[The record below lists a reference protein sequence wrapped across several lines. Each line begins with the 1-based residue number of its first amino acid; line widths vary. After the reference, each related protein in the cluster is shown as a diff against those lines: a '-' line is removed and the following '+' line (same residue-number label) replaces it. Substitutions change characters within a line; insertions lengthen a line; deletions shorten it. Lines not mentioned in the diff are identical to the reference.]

1 MTPMSEFGPVLRKF
15 RKTAGLSQ
23 ERLAAVAGVSVEA
36 IKTLESGRRRH
47 PRSGTLKLLADGL
60 GLTEAQR
67 SQLRAA
73 GARTKARVTI
83 PRELP
88 DDVYSFVGR
97 EEQVAEL
104 EKTFTA
110 HEPRPGVV
118 VTSAI
123 GGMGGIGKTALA
135 IHMAH
140 LVADRY
146 PDGQLYLNLGG
157 FGPGR
162 PLTVT
167 EALGRLMDSLGV
179 QGPDDPGD
187 SHEAAARYRSA
198 LAGRRVL
205 VVLDNAADAAQVAP
219 LLPGASTCAVLITSR
234 RTLTAL
240 PGVAHVL
247 LDVLPDQDGIEMLT
261 RIVDD
266 NRIAAD
272 PVNALAIVRLCGG
285 LPLALHLAG
294 ARLADEPS
302 WGLAEL
308 VHRLETSRNRL
319 DELSTADRDVRASIE
334 FSLAA
339 ATDRDTEAVE
349 AFKLLGLHEGD
360 ELNVRVAAALL
371 DLPVDD
377 VSLRL
382 ERLVDLYLIESVGP
396 HRYRMH
402 DLVRSYVKE
411 TTAALTDERAREA
424 AQLRVLQLCLAMG
437 WQTRMAR
444 FGDDLSEAWYDASW
458 TSGAEQFTVDEI
470 FVWFDEEIEEIISA
484 VRRAAAGGPQQRAM
498 LARLVLGLLP
508 YCYVR
513 RRHSDGVL
521 LGTLAMGVKES
532 ADDPFAAALLP
543 FEVAQQCGS
552 AGQHLRA
559 VEYMTTALA
568 APKIRAYDRA
578 YIEAEVFL
586 GHYLVEL
593 GRLDE
598 AIASA
603 GRGVE
608 VALRSGD
615 EVAEAEGR
623 LILGLAAG
631 WQGQTTAQ
639 DREFNRAV
647 EVIRRLGSPHERYW
661 LLCLAGLSYYEAGR
675 LDESSA
681 YLEEARAAATE
692 DGDEFAVAEA
702 LEGLGRVESAR
713 GHLDLAEQHLRASLQ
728 VVQGTWQAEARVR
741 ERLGHVLLAASRPTE
756 ANAQWRTALDLLVRH
771 GSPQAAEVRDLL
783 SSSDA

>member
-1 MTPMSEFGPVLRKF
+1 MTTEFGPVLRKF
-15 RKTAGLSQ
+15 RKAAGLSQ
-23 ERLAAVAGVSVEA
+23 ERLAASSGVSVEA

-47 PRSGTLKLLADGL
+47 PRSGTLRLLAEGL
-60 GLTEAQR
+60 RLAPQQR
-67 SQLRAA
+67 AELYTA

-88 DDVYSFVGR
+88 DDVYAFVGR
-97 EEQVAEL
+97 EDQVAEL

-110 HEPRPGVV
+110 QESRPGVV

-135 IHMAH
+135 VHMAH

-162 PLTVT
+162 PMTVP
-167 EALGRLMDSLGV
+167 EALSRLMDSLGV

-187 SHEAAARYRSA
+187 AHEAASRYRSA
-198 LAGRRVL
+198 LSGRRVL

-234 RTLTAL
+234 RAMTAL
-240 PGVAHVL
+240 PGVVHVM
-247 LDVLPDQDGIEMLT
+247 LDVLPDQDGIEMLAQ
-261 RIVDD
+261 IVGD
-266 NRIAAD
+266 NRIARD

-294 ARLADEPS
+294 ARLADEPT
-302 WGLAEL
+302 WAVADL
-308 VHRLETSRNRL
+308 VRRLETSRHRL
-319 DELSTADRDVRASIE
+319 DELATADRDVRASIE

-339 ATDRDTEAVE
+339 ATERDTDAVA

-377 VSLRL
+377 VSRRL

-411 TTAALTDERAREA
+411 TTAALTDAGAREA

-437 WQTRMAR
+437 WRTRMAR
-444 FGDDLSEAWYDASW
+444 FADDLSKAWYDDSW
-458 TSGAEQFTVDEI
+458 VAGAEQFTLDEI
-470 FVWFDEEIEEIISA
+470 FAWFDEEIDEIIGA
-484 VRRAAAGGPQQRAM
+484 VRRATATGSRAV
-498 LARLVLGLLP
+498 LARVVLGLLP

-521 LGTLAMGVKES
+521 LGTLALGVPES
-532 ADDPFAAALLP
+532 LTDPFAAALLP
-543 FEVAQQCGS
+543 FEVAQQCAS
-552 AGQHLRA
+552 AGLHQRA
-559 VEYMTTALA
+559 VDYMTMALA
-568 APKIRAYDRA
+568 APEIRSYDRA

-586 GHYLVEL
+586 GHYLVDL
-593 GRLDE
+593 DRLDE

-603 GRGVE
+603 SRGVA

-631 WQGQTTAQ
+631 KQGDTAAQ
-639 DREFNRAV
+639 DRELDRAV
-647 EVIRRLGSPHERYW
+647 EVIRRLGTPHERYW
-661 LLCLAGLSYYEAGR
+661 LLCLAGLSYRETGR
-675 LDESSA
+675 LDSASS
-681 YLEEARAAATE
+681 YLEEARTAALE

-702 LEGLGRVESAR
+702 LEGLGRVELAR
-713 GHLDLAEQHLRASLQ
+713 GRLDLAEHHLRASLHR
-728 VVQGTWQAEARVR
+728 VQGTWQAEARVR
-741 ERLGHVLLAASRPTE
+741 ERLGHVLHAAARPIE
-756 ANAQWRTALDLLVRH
+756 AGAQWQSALDLLTRH
-771 GSPQAAEVRDLL
+771 GSPQAADIRRLVK
-783 SSSDA
+783 SDG

>member
-1 MTPMSEFGPVLRKF
+1 MPEFGPVLRRF
-15 RKTAGLSQ
+15 RKAAGLSQ
-23 ERLAAVAGVSVEA
+23 ERLAAASGVSVEA
-36 IKTLESGRRRH
+36 IKTLESGRRRY
-47 PRSGTLKLLADGL
+47 PRSSTLKLLANGL
-60 GLTEAQR
+60 GLAAAQR
-67 SQLRAA
+67 AELLTA

-88 DDVYSFVGR
+88 DDVYAFVGR
-97 EEQVAEL
+97 EDQVAEL

-110 HEPRPGVV
+110 QESRPGVV

-140 LVADRY
+140 LIADQY

-162 PLTVT
+162 PLTVP

-179 QGPDDPGD
+179 QGPDNPADA
-187 SHEAAARYRSA
+187 HEAASRYRSA
-198 LAGRRVL
+198 LTGRRVL

-234 RTLTAL
+234 RAMTAL

-261 RIVDD
+261 QIVGDD
-266 NRIAAD
+266 RIARD
-272 PVNALAIVRLCGG
+272 PANALAIVRLCGG

-294 ARLADEPS
+294 ARLADEPT
-302 WGLAEL
+302 WAVADL
-308 VHRLETSRNRL
+308 VHRLETSRHRL
-319 DELSTADRDVRASIE
+319 DELATADRDVRASIE
-334 FSLAA
+334 FSLSA

-371 DLPVDD
+371 DLPVEDA
-377 VSLRL
+377 SRRL

-396 HRYRMH
+396 HRYRIH

-411 TTAALTDERAREA
+411 TTAVLTDELAREA
-424 AQLRVLQLCLAMG
+424 AQLRVLELCLAMG
-437 WQTRMAR
+437 WRTRMDR
-444 FGDDLSEAWYDASW
+444 FGDDVSHAWHEDSW
-458 TSGAEQFTVDEI
+458 TAAAEQFSTDEI
-470 FVWFDEEIEEIISA
+470 FAWFDEEIEEIIGA
-484 VRRAAAGGPQQRAM
+484 VRRAVVAGPRQRAM
-498 LARLVLGLLP
+498 VARVVLGLLP

-521 LGTLAMGVKES
+521 LGTMAMGVKES
-532 ADDPFAAALLP
+532 ADDPFAAALLS
-543 FEVAQQCGS
+543 FEVAQQCAS
-552 AGQHLRA
+552 AGLHLRA
-559 VEYMTTALA
+559 VEYMTAALA
-568 APKIRAYDRA
+568 APKIHAYDRA

-603 GRGVE
+603 ERGVA

-623 LILGLAAG
+623 LVLALAAG
-631 WQGQTTAQ
+631 RRGDTAAH
-639 DREFNRAV
+639 DREFARAV
-647 EVIRRLGSPHERYW
+647 DVMRRLGTSHERYW
-661 LLCLAGLSYYEAGR
+661 LLCLAGLSYFELGR
-675 LDESSA
+675 LDESSS
-681 YLEEARAAATE
+681 YLEEARAAAIE

-702 LEGLGRVESAR
+702 LEGLGRVELGR

-741 ERLGHVLLAASRPTE
+741 ERLGHVLLAAAHPT
-756 ANAQWRTALDLLVRH
+756 AAHAQWQSALDLLTRH
-771 GSPQAAEVRDLL
+771 GSLQADNVRKLL
-783 SSSDA
+783 NSNV